1 MKEKKDKEAKARK
14 IIADAEAEHRRH
26 VMILLAVFG
35 SIAIAALAVLTFFVC
50 RWKIQKRRADRN
62 AQGEPLIAEE
72 EKQEKVWEVITSTLE
87 VRKEGAACELWRCG
101 CGAEKNWER
110 HKRREL
116 WRSRNNFYPKLLLKT
131 LLKLFLFGENEQ
143 IYLTTG
149 KKSVQT

>member
-87 VRKEGAACELWRCG
+87 VRKEGAACELWR
-101 CGAEKNWER
+101 
-110 HKRREL
+110 
-116 WRSRNNFYPKLLLKT
+116 SRNNFYPKLLLKT